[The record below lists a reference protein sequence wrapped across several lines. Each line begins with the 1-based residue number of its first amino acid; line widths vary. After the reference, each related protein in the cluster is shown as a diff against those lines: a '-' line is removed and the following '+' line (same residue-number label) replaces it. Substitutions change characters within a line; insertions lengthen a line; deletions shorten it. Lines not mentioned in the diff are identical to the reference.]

1 MVMPD
6 TREGSTSAAYQDYLG
21 RFSEALGDIDV
32 GAFVKHNG
40 QLIQKMTATEFE
52 EQRKNYETLLA
63 TYERA
68 MVRGDTINE
77 AVVRLLREGAARLM
91 QKAPAII

>member
-1 MVMPD
+1 MSDSVSP
-6 TREGSTSAAYQDYLG
+6 TRIAYEDYLR
-21 RFSEALGDIDV
+21 RFEEELGQVEV

-40 QLIQKMTATEFE
+40 QLVQKLSSREFA
-52 EQRKNYETLLA
+52 EQRRSYEQLLA

-77 AVVRLLREGAARLM
+77 AVVRILREGAAKLM
-91 QKAPAII
+91 QKAPANL

>member
-1 MVMPD
+1 MPD
-6 TREGSTSAAYQDYLG
+6 MQGGATSAAYQDYLR
-21 RFSEALGDIDV
+21 RFSETLGDIQV

-40 QLIQKMTATEFE
+40 QLIQKMTAKEFE
-52 EQRKNYETLLA
+52 EQRKNYETLLT

-77 AVVRLLREGAARLM
+77 AVVRILREGAARLM
-91 QKAPAII
+91 QKAPATL